1 MHNICEMKDD
11 KKNYKKENSI
21 GPIVPKNK
29 IKIIL
34 FWTVYHTFQSSH
46 FLYLCSRNSSDIS
59 CIWPQLQR

>member
-1 MHNICEMKDD
+1 MKDD

-34 FWTVYHTFQSSH
+34 FLNCISYFSKFTFLIPVLTEQ
-46 FLYLCSRNSSDIS
+46 
-59 CIWPQLQR
+59 